1 MDNKEARLLAQKNY
15 QTMTRFKNHVV
26 KDMVSD
32 EHTDEGPDN
41 FGSVYKTVCGTV
53 CGTVCSAVCFLKI
66 LGRPKIRHYVLFIFM
81 YFEIRCIRHIGGTT
95 LECNNR
101 FRVGTH

>member
-1 MDNKEARLLAQKNY
+1 MMDNKEARLLAQKNY

-41 FGSVYKTVCGTV
+41 FG
-53 CGTVCSAVCFLKI
+53 
-66 LGRPKIRHYVLFIFM
+66 
-81 YFEIRCIRHIGGTT
+81 
-95 LECNNR
+95 
-101 FRVGTH
+101 

>member
-1 MDNKEARLLAQKNY
+1 MMDNKEARLLAQKNY

-41 FGSVYKTVCGTV
+41 FDLVYNTVLHHKTVCSTV
-53 CGTVCSAVCFLKI
+53 CMYHV
-66 LGRPKIRHYVLFIFM
+66 VL
-81 YFEIRCIRHIGGTT
+81 
-95 LECNNR
+95 L
-101 FRVGTH
+101 